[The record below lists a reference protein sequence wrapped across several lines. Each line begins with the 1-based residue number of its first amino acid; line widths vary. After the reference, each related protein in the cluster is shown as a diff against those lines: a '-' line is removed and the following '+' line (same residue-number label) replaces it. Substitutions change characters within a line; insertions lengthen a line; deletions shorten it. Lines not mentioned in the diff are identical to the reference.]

1 MRLSRIAVDI
11 REAASGIPELLE
23 RRGIY
28 VQRRML
34 DVADYVVG
42 RYAIER
48 KTVHDFISSLYSG
61 RLFDQAQRIT
71 QTYSKFLLIVEGDI
85 EEALGDLK
93 NPRVYWGALL
103 SLTIGFDF
111 KVFFTSSTGQTA
123 DLLSLLAHRS
133 GSGFTN
139 RPLLVKKP
147 KLASTKD
154 WQLLV
159 LSSLPSI
166 GPKMAER
173 LLQSF
178 GTLQNVFTASRTEL
192 ALKGGIGESRAQK
205 VFDLVRA
212 EYKRKIPKQSKLA

>member
-1 MRLSRIAVDI
+1 MRLSRIAADV
-11 REAASGIPELLE
+11 RESPSGIPELLE
-23 RRGIY
+23 RRGVY

-48 KTVHDFISSLYSG
+48 KTVHDFVSSLYSG

-71 QTYSKFLLIVEGDI
+71 QTYSKFLLIVEGDFQ
-85 EEALGDLK
+85 EALGDLK

-103 SLTIGFDF
+103 SLTLGFDF
-111 KVFFTSSTGQTA
+111 KIFFTSSTVETA
-123 DLLSLLAHRS
+123 DLLSLLARRG

-139 RPLLVKKP
+139 RPLVKKP
-147 KLASTKD
+147 KLMSTKV

-159 LSSLPSI
+159 LGSLPSI
-166 GPKMAER
+166 GPKLAER
-173 LLQSF
+173 LLESF
-178 GTLQNVFTASRTEL
+178 GTLHNVFTASRTEL
-192 ALKGGIGESRAQK
+192 AVKGGIGDFRAQK
-205 VFDLVRA
+205 VFDLIRT